1 MKDLHYSGAWN
12 LPVDQILSLLVLNKS
27 NYIIFYK
34 EETFFYSLISLSIR
48 LDDIYTCIHMYIY
61 IYIYIHI
68 LYTIYIV
75 YTIYYILYI

>member
-12 LPVDQILSLLVLNKS
+12 LPVDQILSLLVLTKS

-48 LDDIYTCIHMYIY
+48 LDHIYTCIHKYIY
-61 IYIYIHI
+61 I
-68 LYTIYIV
+68 
-75 YTIYYILYI
+75 YTIYYIYAIYYIVYM